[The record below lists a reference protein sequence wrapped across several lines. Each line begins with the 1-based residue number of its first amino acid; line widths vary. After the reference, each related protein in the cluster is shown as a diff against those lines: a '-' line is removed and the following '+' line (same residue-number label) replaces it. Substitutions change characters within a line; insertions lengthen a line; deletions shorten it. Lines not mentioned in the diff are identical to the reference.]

1 MKMRRMIA
9 LSVLIVSLLNTYVLA
24 YANEADKENEISQ
37 VISDINSYISV
48 NDDGTLTRANC
59 ITGIMQAIGLDKNDA
74 DISANAA
81 YFIPVFSDRV
91 YDEKCKG
98 YIIEAVLAGIMKG
111 VTDSSSPLV
120 LSEEKATLKECIT
133 FMLRCL
139 KGVDFHVWNGDT
151 VSMAIDVGLLT
162 ENEAGNINPEQYL
175 TIDTYNMLLSRMLD
189 MNRYL
194 YYKPIRLD
202 KGSGVR
208 QRVGTDESGSL
219 KYIDWLSEINSD
231 TNN

>member
-1 MKMRRMIA
+1 
-9 LSVLIVSLLNTYVLA
+9 
-24 YANEADKENEISQ
+24 
-37 VISDINSYISV
+37 
-48 NDDGTLTRANC
+48 
-59 ITGIMQAIGLDKNDA
+59 
-74 DISANAA
+74 
-81 YFIPVFSDRV
+81 
-91 YDEKCKG
+91 
-98 YIIEAVLAGIMKG
+98 MKG